1 MTVIAPNNSQGGK
14 RMWPSEEEK
23 LARIKLETR
32 LAPRHITQ
40 EQQNRIAEKLA
51 EFKGTQ
57 VAFGVKP
64 STDESH
70 WLMRW
75 LASPFGMAGW
85 KVEMN
90 VNPAEMK
97 YIHAGIMVE
106 TTKNPQA
113 IVIANKVVEALQAD
127 QKVEAEK
134 DKIRMDGVN
143 VILQMQTTSEAKK
156 ALLMEEY
163 DYSEETAEALV
174 SPVGT
179 LNKTLET
186 LKSLKKLE
194 NLSF

>member
-1 MTVIAPNNSQGGK
+1 MLHELGFLIISHIQDIPDRKMTVIAPNNSQGGK

-97 YIHAGIMVE
+97 IHAGIMVE

-113 IVIANKVVEALQAD
+113 IIIANKVVEALQAEGLKAGTVPILNLTTPVAD
-127 QKVEAEK
+127 PLRLL
-134 DKIRMDGVN
+134 I
-143 VILQMQTTSEAKK
+143 VIGSKE
-156 ALLMEEY
+156 
-163 DYSEETAEALV
+163 S
-174 SPVGT
+174 T
-179 LNKTLET
+179 LDFIPSK
-186 LKSLKKLE
+186 
-194 NLSF
+194 